1 MIRSEL
7 VHIIALRNPH
17 LYHRD
22 VERIVDIVLDGIA
35 EALEQGS
42 RVQLRGFG
50 IFSVRHRPP
59 RSGRNPKNG
68 ETVFVDDKW
77 VPFFKAG
84 KDMQDRLNFEK
95 A

>member
-7 VHIIALRNPH
+7 VHIIAMRNPH

-35 EALEQGS
+35 EALEQGR
-42 RVQLRGFG
+42 RVELRGFG

-68 ETVFVDDKW
+68 EIVFVDDKW
-77 VPFFKAG
+77 VPFFKVG
-84 KDMQDRLNFEK
+84 KDMQDRLNSEK